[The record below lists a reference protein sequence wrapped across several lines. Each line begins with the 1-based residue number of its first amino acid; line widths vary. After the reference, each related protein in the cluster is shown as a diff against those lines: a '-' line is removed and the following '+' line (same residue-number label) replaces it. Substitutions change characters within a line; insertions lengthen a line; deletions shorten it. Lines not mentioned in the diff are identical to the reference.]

1 MTLFD
6 SFLGPVSI
14 TEKGDSMSVIKL
26 LPKEW
31 SYDFKIEG
39 NTLKMFLWIP
49 ELEKL
54 MQVRIVK
61 FEINAMFDAM
71 MIKDIDTQRLM
82 IKIWD
87 ILLHKEFKYCSIT
100 IRDLK

>member
-1 MTLFD
+1 
-6 SFLGPVSI
+6 
-14 TEKGDSMSVIKL
+14 
-26 LPKEW
+26 
-31 SYDFKIEG
+31 
-39 NTLKMFLWIP
+39 MFLWIP

-54 MQVRIVK
+54 MQARIVK
-61 FEINAMFDAM
+61 YEINAMFDAT

-87 ILLHKEFKYCSIT
+87 TLSHKEFKYCSIT